1 MSWTTITITKF
12 NSTNYAQWA
21 TKAALLLEQK
31 QVYSFIKGYN
41 EKTEEPTANSTATE
55 KAAFKYWMNSHGVTR
70 YTILLG
76 IETRIHAER
85 MVVEEAMTHSE

>member
-31 QVYSFIKGYN
+31 QVYSVIREYN
-41 EKTEEPTANSTATE
+41 EKTEEPTGNSTATA
-55 KAAFKYWMNSHGVTR
+55 KAAFKDWMNCHGVAR

-76 IETRIHAER
+76 IEPRIHAER
-85 MVVEEAMTHSE
+85 MVVKEAMTHSE